1 MKIEK
6 GEKKMKYSL
15 ASNENLIIEI
25 LEMYYEQNK
34 TTKEI
39 YKKINKK
46 ICMNNIRKIIR
57 EHKLFIEFK
66 KSKYWFNNSG

>member
-34 TTKEI
+34 TKL
-39 YKKINKK
+39 
-46 ICMNNIRKIIR
+46 NIP
-57 EHKLFIEFK
+57 
-66 KSKYWFNNSG
+66 